1 MKRYIILIIA
11 VIFAVNVYAQKTWSL
26 RDCIDYAKE
35 HNLSVCLTK
44 LKDDIANENIKT
56 SKAALNPSV
65 AFTSGQNF
73 SYTNDSEKGIY
84 SGTYGINANMDLY
97 DGGKNWNDIKQKT
110 ISKQISEIGVKE
122 AEDNIEL
129 SLTQSYIQAL
139 YAFESVKTAE
149 NNLALSQSTLDRSK
163 ELLKVG
169 SISEVDYS
177 LLESE
182 NSTYKYQLIESQN
195 AYSKQQLELKQLME
209 LKENINI
216 KIPTIN
222 QDDIIVVLPDVETIY
237 QKALTFVPSILS
249 AQKTKE
255 SSELDIKTAQG
266 GYLPSVSLN
275 AGINT
280 GHNSESDL
288 ALSKQLKTSMY
299 ENVGLNISV
308 PIYDRRQTKSNVIT
322 AKNNVLV
329 AENTIQSN
337 EKDLY
342 KTIDELHLDCISYQ
356 NSYISAKSNLEYAQK
371 SYNLVEQQYNLG
383 LKNTIELLNQRTTLI
398 NAEQNLLQAKYQALM
413 KLKLLDYY
421 QNKTIDL

>member
-1 MKRYIILIIA
+1 MKKYITLILSII
-11 VIFAVNVYAQKTWSL
+11 ISLHLYSQKQWSL

-35 HNLSVCLTK
+35 HNLSVSLSK
-44 LKDDIANENIKT
+44 LNDDLANENVKT

-84 SGTYGINANMDLY
+84 SGTYGINASMDLY

-110 ISKQISEIGVKE
+110 LAKQIAEIGVKE

-129 SLTQSYIQAL
+129 SLTQSYIQEL
-139 YAFESVKTAE
+139 YALEAVKTAE

-182 NSTYKYQLIESQN
+182 NSSYKYKLVESQN
-195 AYSKQQLELKQLME
+195 TYSKQQLELKQLME
-209 LKENINI
+209 LRDNIDI

-222 QDDIIVVLPDVETIY
+222 QDDIVVALPDVETIY
-237 QKALTFVPSILS
+237 QKALTFVPAILS
-249 AQKTKE
+249 AKKSKE
-255 SSELDIKTAQG
+255 SSELEIKTAKG

-275 AGINT
+275 AGVNT
-280 GHNSESDL
+280 GHNSESDY
-288 ALSKQLKTSMY
+288 ALSKQLRTSMY
-299 ENVGLNISV
+299 ENVGLNVSI
-308 PIYDRRQTKSNVIT
+308 PIYDKRQTKSNIIT
-322 AKNNVLV
+322 AQNQVLV
-329 AENTIQSN
+329 NENTIQSN

-356 NSYISAKSNLEYAQK
+356 NSYVAAKSNLESAQK
-371 SYNLVEQQYNLG
+371 SYNLVEQQFNLG

-421 QNKTIDL
+421 QNKTIEL